1 MGCMMETNFS
11 KNKPLIIY
19 FSLAFILAWTL
30 MGLAVA
36 KNYGWTALEIPVE
49 PLLLIG
55 SWIPNIA
62 AFLVIAFVLK
72 RKGGI
77 RKLIKGWQKFK
88 VSAFWYMV
96 TLSPLVLSV
105 LSLIIY
111 KLLYGVVPVEG
122 ILYDPTS
129 LIGLIV
135 LITITGAIGE
145 ELGWRGFALP
155 WLQSRM
161 NALSASILLGLIW
174 VLWHTPLWFAGLGFE
189 EMPFLAYAIIGIS
202 FTVLVTWA
210 CNNSRG
216 SLVIASLFHL
226 TLNISI
232 NVIESRALYIHAFL
246 LLVFAMI
253 VVLVYGFSR
262 LSKATELPINKR
274 TNEWVA

>member
-1 MGCMMETNFS
+1 METKFS
-11 KNKPLIIY
+11 KNKPLII
-19 FSLAFILAWTL
+19 FFFIAFILAWAL

-36 KNYGWTALEIPVE
+36 QNYGWIELAIPLEPI
-49 PLLLIG
+49 LIIG

-77 RKLIKGWQKFK
+77 KKLFEGWIKFK
-88 VSAFWYMV
+88 VPAFWYLV
-96 TLSPLVLSV
+96 TLSPIVISV
-105 LSLIIY
+105 LSIFIY
-111 KLLYGVVPVEG
+111 KLLYGVAPVEAVVN
-122 ILYDPTS
+122 DPT
-129 LIGLIV
+129 GLIALIV
-135 LITITGAIGE
+135 MITITGAMGE

-161 NALSASILLGLIW
+161 NALSASILLGMLWVIW
-174 VLWHTPLWFAGLGFE
+174 HAPLWFAGLGFE
-189 EMPFLAYAIIGIS
+189 ETPFLAYAIIGIS

-232 NVIESRALYIHAFL
+232 NAIESKAFYIHAFL
-246 LLVFAMI
+246 FIAFAMI
-253 VVLVYGFSR
+253 IVLIYGYSR
-262 LSKATELPINKR
+262 LSKSAELPIDKK
-274 TNEWVA
+274 TNDWLL